1 MTLLSRDAILTIN
14 DLPTETVEV
23 PEWGGAVLVRS
34 LNGAERA
41 QLEAETA
48 RFQKGDMSGLT
59 NLRARVA
66 VWCVVDER
74 GQRLFT
80 EKDVASLAGKHP
92 DPLDRIFNAVKV
104 LSGLDKDGKEKA
116 QKKSS
121 GQNSDSGTVSP

>member
-1 MTLLSRDAILTIN
+1 MTLLTRDSILAIN

-41 QLEAETA
+41 TLEAETS
-48 RFQKGDMSGLT
+48 RFQKGDLSGLPK
-59 NLRARVA
+59 LRARVA
-66 VWCVVDER
+66 VWCVVDDR
-74 GQRLFT
+74 NQRLFT
-80 EKDVASLAGKHP
+80 EKDVDGLAAKHP

-116 QKKSS
+116 AKKSS
-121 GQNSDSGTVSP
+121 GQSNDSGTT